1 MRRIGNAHTSVFD
14 ERQLAL
20 WTLARIGHVDDLIRN
35 ARDAQPGLELTAK
48 RAEVRNS
55 EHARK
60 LEQLDGRVNGVRH
73 VLHPSAA
80 RAGTRRGAPSNHV
93 RFEDATHLVPTRPVA
108 VEAPMLELDVCASLP
123 SAMK

>member
-1 MRRIGNAHTSVFD
+1 MRRIGNAHTGVFD

-20 WTLARIGHVDDLIRN
+20 WTLARIGHVDDLIRD

-60 LEQLDGRVNGVRH
+60 LEQLDGWVNGVRH

-80 RAGTRRGAPSNHV
+80 RAGNASRSAFQPCPSRRCRAARRGRAP
-93 RFEDATHLVPTRPVA
+93 
-108 VEAPMLELDVCASLP
+108 
-123 SAMK
+123 

>member
-1 MRRIGNAHTSVFD
+1 MRRIGNAHTSVLN

-20 WTLARIGHVDDLIRN
+20 RTLARIGRVDDLIRD
-35 ARDAQPGLELTAK
+35 ARDAEPGLELTAK

-60 LEQLDGRVNGVRH
+60 LEQLDGWVNGVRH

-80 RAGTRRGAPSNHV
+80 RAGTRQGAPSNHV
-93 RFEDATHLVPTRPVA
+93 RVEDAAQLVA
-108 VEAPMLELDVCASLP
+108 DAPRSGRSADDRARCVCGP
-123 SAMK
+123 CPR